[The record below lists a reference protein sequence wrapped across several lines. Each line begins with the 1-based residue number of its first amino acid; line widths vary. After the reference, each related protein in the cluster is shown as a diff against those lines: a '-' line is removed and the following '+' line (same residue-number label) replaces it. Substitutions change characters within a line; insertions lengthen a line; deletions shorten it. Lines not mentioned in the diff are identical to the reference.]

1 MSRAARRTVAAA
13 LGVLSLVVGVSS
25 LAWACTPSAYIFLSA
40 NSGGAGKT
48 VTVTGKEFAPGPVRI
63 EWTGAPGAQSVH
75 ANGPTFSV
83 PVTVPQVKGG
93 GVLYLRATAVD
104 STGGVQG
111 HATRAFKVTAPA
123 SERSPVT
130 TKPRVE
136 PGVPGAPAPRGRS
149 EARSGPQPQRR
160 PASVT
165 PPRPVPTTAP
175 SVTARATAP
184 RTAAAAA
191 APAQA
196 THRARRRGRAAPSP
210 TVERPQASAVGD
222 LWSRFTFGRK
232 PSLLPTWADPA
243 NAESGSTSQLTIGMA
258 FVGAGLVALL
268 AALYAAG
275 LHRRRRAAATRQV
288 RVIRAGIRRSSSAI
302 DQPLRHEEPPVQD
315 PRVLDEEPAVLDL
328 GSLLLEEEADD
339 LLEEADDARPLLK
352 V

>member
-63 EWTGAPGAQSVH
+63 KWTGAPGEQSVQ
-75 ANGPTFSV
+75 ASGPTFSV

-111 HATRAFKVTAPA
+111 QATRAFKVTVPA

-149 EARSGPQPQRR
+149 KARSGPQPQRR
-160 PASVT
+160 PAS
-165 PPRPVPTTAP
+165 RPVPTMAP

-196 THRARRRGRAAPSP
+196 THRARRRGRAAPRP

-222 LWSRFTFGRK
+222 LWSRF
-232 PSLLPTWADPA
+232 ADPA
-243 NAESGSTSQLTIGMA
+243 NADRGSTSQLTIGMA

-275 LHRRRRAAATRQV
+275 LHRRRRAAGTRQL
-288 RVIRAGIRRSSSAI
+288 RVTRAGIRRSSSAI

-339 LLEEADDARPLLK
+339 LLEEEADDLLEEEADDARPLLK

>member
-63 EWTGAPGAQSVH
+63 EWTGAPGAQSVQ
-75 ANGPTFSV
+75 ASGPTFSV

-111 HATRAFKVTAPA
+111 QATRAFKVTVPA

-136 PGVPGAPAPRGRS
+136 PGVPGALAPRGRS
-149 EARSGPQPQRR
+149 KARSGPQPQRR

-165 PPRPVPTTAP
+165 PSRPVPTTAP
-175 SVTARATAP
+175 SVTARATAR

-196 THRARRRGRAAPSP
+196 THRARRRGRAAPRP

-222 LWSRFTFGRK
+222 LWSRF
-232 PSLLPTWADPA
+232 ADPA
-243 NAESGSTSQLTIGMA
+243 NADSGSTSQLTIGMA

-275 LHRRRRAAATRQV
+275 LHRRRRAAGTRQL
-288 RVIRAGIRRSSSAI
+288 RVTRAGIRRSSSAI

-339 LLEEADDARPLLK
+339 LLEEEADDARPLLK